1 MIILG
6 INAYHGDASA
16 AILVDGQLMA
26 AAEEER
32 FQRVKHWA
40 GFPRKAV
47 EYCLAA
53 VGARVE
59 DIDHIA
65 IGRNPRAHVLDKA
78 LFTLRSRPASSFVAD
93 RLRNMLRI
101 RDPKSELASA
111 LEIDPARIKARSHNV
126 EHHLAHISSAFFAS
140 TYDDSAIVSV
150 DGCGDF
156 VSTMWGVGEG
166 SRLRIARRVM
176 FPHSL
181 GFFYSALS
189 QYLGFPRFG
198 DEYKVM
204 GLGAYG
210 EPEVLDKLRKVLVV
224 KRDGDFELGLDY
236 FQHHTNGIAMT
247 WVGEPG
253 YERIHSE
260 QLGELLGPPRVPG
273 APMEDR
279 FRAVAASVQAVFEE
293 AYFGVLEAASRWSGR
308 NRRVSIAGG
317 CGLNSLANG
326 KIRPRGLF
334 DDVFVQPAAND
345 AGTALGA
352 ALYVWHH
359 VLGRPRVFHQ
369 THSYFGPSYTQAEI
383 ETLLNAEGA
392 SYQRLPDETLIPRVA
407 QAIRDGKIVGWFQG
421 RMEWGPRALGNRSIL
436 VDPRRAEMQ
445 DILNARIKRRESFR
459 PFAPAILLD
468 RVGEYFEQSY
478 PDPFMVKVYKVR
490 PEKRKEIPA
499 VTHVDGTGRL
509 QTVTRSENRR
519 YHDLIEEFGR
529 ITGVPV
535 LLNTS
540 FNENEPIVCTPKEAL
555 DCFQRTQMDVLVL
568 ENALLQKDGGDAVRV
583 TARPEVE
590 TVRRPDETAVTAGEP
605 RG

>member
-1 MIILG
+1 
-6 INAYHGDASA
+6 
-16 AILVDGQLMA
+16 
-26 AAEEER
+26 
-32 FQRVKHWA
+32 
-40 GFPRKAV
+40 
-47 EYCLAA
+47 
-53 VGARVE
+53 
-59 DIDHIA
+59 
-65 IGRNPRAHVLDKA
+65 
-78 LFTLRSRPASSFVAD
+78 
-93 RLRNMLRI
+93 
-101 RDPKSELASA
+101 
-111 LEIDPARIKARSHNV
+111 
-126 EHHLAHISSAFFAS
+126 
-140 TYDDSAIVSV
+140 
-150 DGCGDF
+150 
-156 VSTMWGVGEG
+156 
-166 SRLRIARRVM
+166 
-176 FPHSL
+176 
-181 GFFYSALS
+181 
-189 QYLGFPRFG
+189 
-198 DEYKVM
+198 
-204 GLGAYG
+204 
-210 EPEVLDKLRKVLVV
+210 
-224 KRDGDFELGLDY
+224 
-236 FQHHTNGIAMT
+236 
-247 WVGEPG
+247 
-253 YERIHSE
+253 
-260 QLGELLGPPRVPG
+260 
-273 APMEDR
+273 MEDR